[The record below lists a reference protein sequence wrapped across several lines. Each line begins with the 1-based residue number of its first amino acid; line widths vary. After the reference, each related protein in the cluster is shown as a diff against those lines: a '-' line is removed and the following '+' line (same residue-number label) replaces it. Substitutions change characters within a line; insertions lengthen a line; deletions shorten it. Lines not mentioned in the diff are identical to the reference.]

1 MQKKKHSAHVPKKA
15 GHRSLKDMTYLAGHL
30 DIRGDEHCTK

>member
-1 MQKKKHSAHVPKKA
+1 MI
-15 GHRSLKDMTYLAGHL
+15 GHWLFGHGSLAIVQVRDMTYLAGHL